1 MTSRPPRRYWMLAA
15 LLLVVVAFGAA
26 MAVRADLETKPP
38 VAPYDPLTR
47 W

>member
-1 MTSRPPRRYWMLAA
+1 M
-15 LLLVVVAFGAA
+15 LLLAVVAFGAT
-26 MAVRADLETKPP
+26 MAVRADRDTRLP